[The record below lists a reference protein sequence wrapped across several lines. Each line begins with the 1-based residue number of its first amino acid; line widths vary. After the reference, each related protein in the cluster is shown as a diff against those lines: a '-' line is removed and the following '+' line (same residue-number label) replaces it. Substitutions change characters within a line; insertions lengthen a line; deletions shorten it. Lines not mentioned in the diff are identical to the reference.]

1 MTALEQK
8 QLDVNMS
15 EPLLLARMDDI
26 LYVKTNILLKST
38 QIDSRYLIIG
48 VPSKFEADAGAGS
61 TLATV
66 PVRPLAVAV
75 HEVPQPKFGGQHPP
89 PSFCAQLNQPV
100 WHAPFPRVVVT
111 AATTPVMSA
120 VV

>member
-1 MTALEQK
+1 MRILVAPEHI
-8 QLDVNMS
+8 QLDTNMS
-15 EPLLLARMDDI
+15 RLSLLAVSKNI
-26 LYVKTNILLKST
+26 LYMKTNTLLIST
-38 QIDSRYLIIG
+38 QINSRYLIIG
-48 VPSKFEADAGAGS
+48 APSMFEAEAGS

-100 WHAPFPRVVVT
+100 
-111 AATTPVMSA
+111 
-120 VV
+120 